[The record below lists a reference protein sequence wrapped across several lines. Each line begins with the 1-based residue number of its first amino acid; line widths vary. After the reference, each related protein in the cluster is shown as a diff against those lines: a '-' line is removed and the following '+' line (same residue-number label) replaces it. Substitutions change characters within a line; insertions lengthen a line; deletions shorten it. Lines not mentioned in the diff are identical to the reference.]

1 MSWASEVD
9 AYLRTNDTGDR
20 MIQLPID
27 FLTINEEGFIW
38 SMPVELF
45 TEIAQTIRKESP
57 YTQTFFFGYCNG
69 LLGYLPTGRAG
80 MSLPAA
86 PLLNRRSQN
95 VIQAVLALL
104 NERQR

>member
-1 MSWASEVD
+1 MS
-9 AYLRTNDTGDR
+9 Y
-20 MIQLPID
+20 

-69 LLGYLPTGRAG
+69 LLGYLPTAQAHRQGGYEPTSSPFTEQAE
-80 MSLPAA
+80 SD
-86 PLLNRRSQN
+86 